1 MLHFQ
6 GSESEAR
13 KRPINRAMGI
23 KLGMSAGALPASGT
37 IRSGVDGSYKIV
49 FFEI

>member
-6 GSESEAR
+6 GRESEAR

-23 KLGMSAGALPASGT
+23 KPGMSAGALPASGT
-37 IRSGVDGSYKIV
+37 IRSGVDRENNS
-49 FFEI
+49 FSF

>member
-1 MLHFQ
+1 MLHLQ

-37 IRSGVDGSYKIV
+37 IRSGVDFILEFSFIN
-49 FFEI
+49 I